1 MNGGTWAQ
9 WQTVAVTG
17 IVVILVYAATVGVGA
32 ALADLV
38 GLSGFLGAFAGLL
51 AGLAAG
57 YVLAS
62 RLLHWVLRHTV
73 LRED

>member
-17 IVVILVYAATVGVGA
+17 IVVILVYGATVSVGA

-38 GLSGFLGAFAGLL
+38 GLSGFVGLVAGLL

-57 YVLAS
+57 
-62 RLLHWVLRHTV
+62 
-73 LRED
+73 